1 MKYEMTTTAPTTG
14 PWESRPIGTKGDI
27 GIYVLNA
34 PPSCGVIARI
44 PFTETKPQREN
55 ARLIAAAPDLL
66 AIAREILNNPDSCSA
81 YLHNMAVHAV
91 GKATT

>member
-44 PFTETKPQREN
+44 PYTDTKPCAEN

-66 AIAREILNNPDSCSA
+66 AVCQRIAEDPDCVPA
-81 YLHNMAVHAV
+81 YLVAMAVHAV